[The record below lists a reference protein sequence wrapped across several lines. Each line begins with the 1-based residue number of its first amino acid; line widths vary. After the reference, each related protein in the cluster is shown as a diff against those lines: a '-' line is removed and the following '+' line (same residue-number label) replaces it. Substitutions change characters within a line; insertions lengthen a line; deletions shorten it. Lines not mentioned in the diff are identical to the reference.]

1 MSRLAFEHLTM
12 RFGAQA
18 VFEDFSLELP
28 VGRIS
33 CLMGPTGCG
42 KTTLLRLMMGL
53 AKPDTGRVLTLK
65 PVSAVF
71 QEDRLLEP
79 LSALANLRLV
89 TGPGKEKTLQ
99 AMLDSLGLE
108 GEAAKPVRDFSGG
121 MKRRVAIARALLA
134 EYELLLLDEPFK
146 GLDKQARE
154 QAASVILRHA
164 EQKTVVLVTHDPLEA
179 ALLGSRIYKIKPDSL
194 L

>member
-1 MSRLAFEHLTM
+1 M

-33 CLMGPTGCG
+33 CLMGPTGSG

-89 TGPGKEKTLQ
+89 TGPGREKTLQ

-179 ALLGSRIYKIKPDSL
+179 ALLGSRIFKIKPDFL
-194 L
+194 T